1 MAVAYDAIAQSV
13 TNNNQNPSW
22 THTPVGTPTA
32 ALVVISKIRPGTV
45 SSVTYGGTGMTL
57 IDSVANGTSA
67 VMYFYGLANPA
78 SGAQTVQINCSGT
91 NILIGAFSYT
101 FTGTDTTTPFNGW
114 QEDFADAAAS
124 AADTLTVT
132 SQSGDLVVDM
142 VHVHL
147 STGSDLAM
155 APGADQ
161 TERDEAV
168 YAVNNEQN
176 YATSTQ
182 AGAASVAMDYSW
194 GTSTN
199 VAGWLYGAVNVVQAA
214 AGGGTVEV
222 PRRFGFQKGR
232 RRLGARRAA

>member
-1 MAVAYDAIAQSV
+1 MAVAFDAIAQSV

-32 ALVVISKIRPGTV
+32 ALVVVSKNRPATV
-45 SSVTYGGTGMTL
+45 SSATYGGAAMTL
-57 IDSVANGTSA
+57 IDSVDDGAGF
-67 VMYFYGLANPA
+67 VMYFFGLANPA
-78 SGAQTVQINCSGT
+78 SGAQTVQVNATGS

-101 FTGTDTTTPFNGW
+101 FTGTDTTTAFNGW
-114 QEDFADAAAS
+114 QEDFASAAAA

-132 SQSGDLVVDM
+132 SQAGDLVVDM

-161 TERDEAV
+161 TERGEAV

-182 AGAASVAMDYSW
+182 PGATSVAMDYSW

-199 VAGWLYGAVNVVQAA
+199 VDGWLYGAVNVVQAA
-214 AGGGTVEV
+214 AGAAARV
-222 PRRFGFQKGR
+222 RRSTLTT
-232 RRLGARRAA
+232 LGVQ